1 MTRNG
6 FGSIRLALAGLLLI
20 SGVTARGQAPAE
32 GLARLDFLVGDW
44 RGTSQGQSG
53 DGTVQRSC
61 IKALNDRYIECRTT
75 VTYPPQEKN
84 KKGEVHVE
92 RSVYSYDKR
101 AKKLRLRQF
110 HGEGFVN
117 SYAETEP
124 LIFETTEIENIPSGW
139 RARETYEQLSAD
151 SWSERFELAG
161 QGKDFSVYTS
171 SKLERVRS
179 AFDPDLAKR
188 LGGDERGMKTYV
200 LCILKTGPK
209 DAEVKG
215 DERKTIF
222 AGHFANIERLA
233 DDGKLV
239 VAGPFG
245 KNDKSYRGLY
255 IFNVATVEEAEK
267 LVMLDPAVQ
276 AGVFV
281 YDLTPWYG
289 SAGMMIVSDT
299 HKRIQKPKD

>member
-1 MTRNG
+1 MSRIHLML
-6 FGSIRLALAGLLLI
+6 FGLLL
-20 SGVTARGQAPAE
+20 TAAPLARAQGAE
-32 GLARLDFLVGDW
+32 GLARLDFLVGEW
-44 RGTSQGQSG
+44 RGTSRGQAG
-53 DGTVQRSC
+53 DGTIHRTCVR
-61 IKALNDRYIECRTT
+61 ALNDRFIECRTT
-75 VTYPPQEKN
+75 ATYPPQEKN
-84 KKGEVHVE
+84 KNGEVHVE

-101 AKKLRLRQF
+101 ARKLRLRQF

-117 SYAETEP
+117 SYAEGEP
-124 LIFETTEIENIPSGW
+124 LVFETTEIENIPSGW
-139 RARETYEQLSAD
+139 RGRETYEQLSAD

-161 QGKDFSVYTS
+161 PGKDFSVYTS

-179 AFDPDLAKR
+179 AFDADLAKR

-209 DAEVKG
+209 DGEVKG

-255 IFNVATVEEAEK
+255 IFNVATTEEAEK
-267 LVMLDPAVQ
+267 LVILDPAVQ